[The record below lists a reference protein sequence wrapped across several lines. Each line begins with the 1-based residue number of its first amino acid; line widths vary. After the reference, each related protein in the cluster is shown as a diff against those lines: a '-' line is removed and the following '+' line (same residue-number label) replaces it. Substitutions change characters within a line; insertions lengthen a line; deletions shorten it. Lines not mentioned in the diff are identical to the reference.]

1 MKKNSAILV
10 TAFLFIFFLF
20 SCFNSN
26 DCKAQKRNAFAA
38 IPDAKGVEIPAEAPV
53 FFSRNSDLTDIVKG
67 NPDKLALTTLISKEK
82 WQLMLWR
89 SNNSGSRTGFGKM
102 TFLTYAGFTVPL
114 QNLASVTL
122 LLGNLE
128 LSLQDILK
136 LQKYILQNPD
146 KYTLFT
152 PELQDFQD
160 VGIKAF
166 AINYSISTA
175 DLPPLQS
182 NSLHPGELLSK
193 PNPSP
198 PRQAN

>member
-1 MKKNSAILV
+1 MTMSEDTELTV
-10 TAFLFIFFLF
+10 T
-20 SCFNSN
+20 
-26 DCKAQKRNAFAA
+26 
-38 IPDAKGVEIPAEAPV
+38 IPAIMMP
-53 FFSRNSDLTDIVKG
+53 
-67 NPDKLALTTLISKEK
+67 
-82 WQLMLWR
+82 
-89 SNNSGSRTGFGKM
+89 
-102 TFLTYAGFTVPL
+102 
-114 QNLASVTL
+114 
-122 LLGNLE
+122 
-128 LSLQDILK
+128 DILK

-152 PELQDFQD
+152 PELQDLQD